1 MVSALGGN
9 VLTDRLVVPGALL
22 GISQSSKTI
31 RNHAA
36 AFLLALLPSLW
47 ISWALAPF
55 LAFLGGYQWIA
66 FLGIAEAVA
75 WAEQRAAE
83 RWVAGPGFVDPLGFL
98 TTNCAYIG
106 SVLLAF
112 SGEQGFWWVS
122 AKGLGSAAGYGLVL
136 YLAATL
142 RIRLAGAPVP
152 KSFRGLP
159 SVLILLGFLAMVL
172 MGFAQAFHLYPPG
185 LP

>member
-9 VLTDRLVVPGALL
+9 VLTNRLVVPGAVL

-31 RNHAA
+31 RNHVV

-47 ISWALAPF
+47 ISWALVPF
-55 LAFLGGYQWIA
+55 LAFLRGYQWIA
-66 FLGIAEAVA
+66 FLGIVEAVA
-75 WAEQRAAE
+75 WAEKRAAE
-83 RWVAGPGFVDPLGFL
+83 RWVQGKGFVNPLGYL

-112 SGEQGFWWVS
+112 SGDQGFWWVS
-122 AKGLGSAAGYGLVL
+122 AKGLGLAAGYGLVL
-136 YLAATL
+136 YLATTL
-142 RIRLAGAPVP
+142 QARLAKAPVP
-152 KSFRGLP
+152 KSFSGLP
-159 SVLILLGFLAMVL
+159 SVLILLGLLAMVL
-172 MGFAQAFHLYPPG
+172 MGFAQAFHLYPSA